1 LGSDA
6 DNLYITLSAK
16 SLKPD
21 IFIVAR
27 VDNEESEAKMVRAG
41 ADRTMSPYGIGGR
54 RLAMMTLKPLVV
66 DFIDTTLDRNEFTLE
81 GVKVIKGSSIESIS
95 VKESIK
101 RVNGGHILAIKKK
114 TGLLVTNPHT
124 DTIIEAGDEL
134 VIMGTRD
141 QLKGIEDFT

>member
-1 LGSDA
+1 
-6 DNLYITLSAK
+6 
-16 SLKPD
+16 
-21 IFIVAR
+21 
-27 VDNEESEAKMVRAG
+27 MVRAG